1 MADKFITQGAIEKY
15 GADIKR
21 LSRFYHGLFV
31 SGRQNCDVD
40 CSDLEQ
46 ASNIAVWNI
55 SRKRPEM
62 LSIRSYVKAAIKY
75 AIFSEMKKMRHKGKQ
90 VYLARQY
97 EEEVQIVDVLP
108 TQDQNSE
115 RLTDHKELLYRIK
128 QEFSPQDAEGL
139 NALLENCDDVYDLN
153 LSEPPSTEIKERV
166 RIVTEMDL
174 SSEERLIYAQVLLGV
189 RKRFPLHPITEKRK
203 RLIEELYAQ
212 QLPLEEIAEKVG
224 ISYSIVCGHILLRT
238 NPETGKLFGSRSEYR
253 EYLTKQKINPETGE
267 RFASHNEYLIYLAK
281 QKGFAS
287 YGEYQEHLVKQR
299 INPETGERFAS
310 MSEHR
315 EHLAKQR
322 GFASYGE
329 YQEHLVKQRINPETG
344 ERFAS
349 MSEHQEYLAKQKGFA
364 SKSKRAE
371 DSVKQ
376 RTNPETGETFR
387 TYNEYQR
394 HLVKQRI
401 NPETG
406 EQFASHN
413 EYKEYLARQRQQ
425 QPINQKLSNLIKQ
438 RLIELGKTQRW
449 LAQELGTTESSVSE
463 YITGKSIPRQNMQKS
478 LFETLR
484 LPYQTLDDLLK

>member
-139 NALLENCDDVYDLN
+139 KALLENCDDVYDLN

-267 RFASHNEYLIYLAK
+267 QFASNN
-281 QKGFAS
+281 
-287 YGEYQEHLVKQR
+287 EYQEY
-299 INPETGERFAS
+299 
-310 MSEHR
+310 
-315 EHLAKQR
+315 LAIQK

>member
-310 MSEHR
+310 MSEH
-315 EHLAKQR
+315 
-322 GFASYGE
+322 
-329 YQEHLVKQRINPETG
+329 
-344 ERFAS
+344 
-349 MSEHQEYLAKQKGFA
+349 QEYLAKQKGFA

>member
-1 MADKFITQGAIEKY
+1 MADKFITQCTIEKY
-15 GADIKR
+15 RADIKR

-310 MSEHR
+310 MSEH
-315 EHLAKQR
+315 
-322 GFASYGE
+322 
-329 YQEHLVKQRINPETG
+329 
-344 ERFAS
+344 
-349 MSEHQEYLAKQKGFA
+349 QEYLAKQKGFA